1 MRHRSLL
8 VGTILCVLILV
19 LISAAPLL
27 TSANPN
33 DQNPLAVFAHP
44 SSAHLMGADSFGRD
58 MLARVLYGGRA
69 TVLASVAV
77 VVLGSVVGQHARH
90 HRRLLRR
97 PARDAGSCGSS
108 TCCWPSPGILLA
120 LAVAAILGPGLVNGV
135 IAVAIVSVP
144 VYARV
149 VEGATIEIRHLPY
162 VDAAITLGAGAPH
175 ILRRHILPNVLS
187 GIVVLATSWLGIAA
201 LWIAALGFIGLGVQ
215 PPTPEWG
222 AILNDGQNYI
232 TIAWWIAFFP
242 GTFLALWVVV
252 GEPHRRR
259 PARRARPHAGEALTG
274 APLSVHGEGEDQPV
288 NIHLTRARGVRVL
301 ARRAAARSG
310 SRGGRLVR
318 DPQRREPARLGR
330 RPARVGRPAS

>member
-1 MRHRSLL
+1 MEPERTHLQSAAQAPPTVLAGELAALDTLPPATRAPFRLARALRHRSLL
-8 VGTILCVLILV
+8 VGTILCLLILV

-27 TSANPN
+27 TSANPD

-44 SSAHLMGADSFGRD
+44 SSEHLMGADSFGRD
-58 MLARVLYGGRA
+58 MVARVLYGGRA

-77 VVLGSVVGQHARH
+77 VVLGSVVGSTLGIIAGYFGGPLGMVIMRFVD
-90 HRRLLRR
+90 LLL
-97 PARDAGSCGSS
+97 AF
-108 TCCWPSPGILLA
+108 PGILLA

-135 IAVAIVSVP
+135 VAVAIVSVP

-175 ILRRHILPNVLS
+175 VLRRHILPNVLS
-187 GIVVLATSWLGIAA
+187 GIVVLATSWLGVAA

-242 GTFLALWVVV
+242 GTFLALWVV
-252 GEPHRRR
+252 
-259 PARRARPHAGEALTG
+259 A
-274 APLSVHGEGEDQPV
+274 V
-288 NIHLTRARGVRVL
+288 NLIGDGLRDELDPTL
-301 ARRAAARSG
+301 ARR
-310 SRGGRLVR
+310 
-318 DPQRREPARLGR
+318 
-330 RPARVGRPAS
+330 